1 MDKTEETG
9 RKKSETKSVSKT
21 LAILSTFDEKTP
33 TQRTSDIAQ
42 KLDMN
47 VSTVSR
53 HLNTLLDWGFL
64 NRDAETGSYY
74 PGPKIVVMAGAM
86 LQNDEVYRYSFP
98 ELQLLS
104 FRYGIHSHMSIPQGT
119 DIIHMISSCCEHTMD
134 LFVPMGHRQPMYCS
148 AMGRCFLAYMPQARA
163 RDILKKSNIEK
174 RTPDTKVD
182 PEEIFCEL
190 ENIRRQGYCL
200 VSNELT
206 LGKAS
211 LAAPVFGRNQKPL
224 AAISVSASANALMQP
239 QREKELRKAVKNTA
253 SRISGRLGYFPY

>member
-1 MDKTEETG
+1 MDKTEEAG

-148 AMGRCFLAYMPQARA
+148 AMGRCFLAYMPQTRA
-163 RDILKKSNIEK
+163 RDILKKSNMEK

-182 PEEIFCEL
+182 PEEIIRDL

-200 VSNELT
+200 ISNELT
-206 LGKAS
+206 YGKAS
-211 LAAPVFGRNQKPL
+211 LAAPVFDRNQNPL
-224 AAISVSASANALMQP
+224 AAISVSASANALKQP
-239 QREKELRKAVKNTA
+239 QRERELRKAVKNTA